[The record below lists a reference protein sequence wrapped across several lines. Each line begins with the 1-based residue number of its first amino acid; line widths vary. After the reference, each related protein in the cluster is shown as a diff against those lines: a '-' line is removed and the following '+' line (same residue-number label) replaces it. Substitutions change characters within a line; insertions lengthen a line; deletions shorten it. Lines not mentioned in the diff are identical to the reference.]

1 VHAHHPSAN
10 ITQGLVT
17 AVALCFSP
25 QVIRGQVGA
34 QTQTF
39 VIHGTPKTC
48 SDITQLDSALSAGY
62 QQFFAGW
69 TEKDYVDAVAWS
81 QACSEYGWH
90 VQGRPRIPLLQ
101 ARHDRVL
108 GSTQTQIV
116 SSTATG
122 SALPS
127 PPVQSAVAAAAQAVP
142 ATATD
147 SALLNPSAQ
156 AVIAAPVEAVASSA
170 TGSALPN
177 PPVQAPIAASA
188 EAVASS
194 PTGSAQPNPPVQA
207 AIAAPTE
214 AVASAATGSAQPNPP
229 VQAAI
234 AAPAAAVAS
243 AATGS
248 AQPNPPVQA
257 AIAAPAAAVASAV
270 TGSAQPNP
278 PVQAAIAAPAAAVA
292 SAATGSAQ
300 PNPPVQAAIAAPTEA
315 VASAATG
322 SALPNP
328 PVQAAIA
335 APPQAVASTATSS
348 TLPTPPVPVDIPV
361 RAQTLSSTAKGTAL
375 PIPRVRRHTTSV
387 GEEDSVLAD
396 DFFKEHFHQ
405 ESLWVANKAN
415 LDIGDDREPSSW
427 SNSGMPAQMKNRLT
441 ADRIVL
447 YCARKTNDEPGKR
460 PLLWDL
466 RWCEAEEASAY
477 NRLVS
482 GNEFPTAGR
491 GVVLGCAGVDS
502 YVNLER
508 CMETLTEAGGH

>member
-1 VHAHHPSAN
+1 MRQRASAVFARVACLFYRGLWLKLLITNAELTGYQVATTAHRLKRGEVFVHAHHPSAN
-10 ITQGLVT
+10 ITQALVT
-17 AVALCFSP
+17 AVALCFCA

-48 SDITQLDSALSAGY
+48 SEITQLDSALSADY

-101 ARHDRVL
+101 AQHDRVP
-108 GSTQTQIV
+108 GSAQTQIV

-122 SALPS
+122 GVLPS
-127 PPVQSAVAAAAQAVP
+127 PPVQAA
-142 ATATD
+142 
-147 SALLNPSAQ
+147 
-156 AVIAAPVEAVASSA
+156 IAAPVEAVASPA

-177 PPVQAPIAASA
+177 PPVQAPIAA
-188 EAVASS
+188 
-194 PTGSAQPNPPVQA
+194 PP
-207 AIAAPTE
+207 E
-214 AVASAATGSAQPNPP
+214 AVASAATGSALPSPP

-234 AAPAAAVAS
+234 AAPAEAVAS

-248 AQPNPPVQA
+248 ALPSPPVQA
-257 AIAAPAAAVASAV
+257 AIAAPA
-270 TGSAQPNP
+270 
-278 PVQAAIAAPAAAVA
+278 
-292 SAATGSAQ
+292 
-300 PNPPVQAAIAAPTEA
+300 EA

-328 PVQAAIA
+328 PIQSAIA
-335 APPQAVASTATSS
+335 ALAQAV
-348 TLPTPPVPVDIPV
+348 P
-361 RAQTLSSTAKGTAL
+361 STAKGTAP
-375 PIPRVRRHTTSV
+375 PIPHVRRHTASD
-387 GEEDSVLAD
+387 GDEDSLLAD
-396 DFFKEHFHQ
+396 NFFKEHFHQ

-427 SNSGMPAQMKNRLT
+427 SSSGMPAQMKNRLT

-508 CMETLTEAGGH
+508 CMETLTEAGKH

>member
-1 VHAHHPSAN
+1 MRQRASAVFARVACLFYRGLWLKLLITNAELTGYQVATTAHRLKRGEVFVHAHHPSAN
-10 ITQGLVT
+10 ITQALVT
-17 AVALCFSP
+17 AVALCFCA

-48 SDITQLDSALSAGY
+48 SEITQLDSALSADY

-101 ARHDRVL
+101 AQHDRVP
-108 GSTQTQIV
+108 GSAQTQIV

-122 SALPS
+122 GVLPS
-127 PPVQSAVAAAAQAVP
+127 PPVQAA
-142 ATATD
+142 
-147 SALLNPSAQ
+147 
-156 AVIAAPVEAVASSA
+156 IAAPVEAVASPA

-177 PPVQAPIAASA
+177 PPVQAPIAA
-188 EAVASS
+188 
-194 PTGSAQPNPPVQA
+194 PP
-207 AIAAPTE
+207 E
-214 AVASAATGSAQPNPP
+214 AVASAATGSALPSPP

-234 AAPAAAVAS
+234 AAPA
-243 AATGS
+243 
-248 AQPNPPVQA
+248 
-257 AIAAPAAAVASAV
+257 
-270 TGSAQPNP
+270 
-278 PVQAAIAAPAAAVA
+278 
-292 SAATGSAQ
+292 
-300 PNPPVQAAIAAPTEA
+300 EA

-328 PVQAAIA
+328 PIQSAIA
-335 APPQAVASTATSS
+335 ALAQAV
-348 TLPTPPVPVDIPV
+348 P
-361 RAQTLSSTAKGTAL
+361 STAKGTAP
-375 PIPRVRRHTTSV
+375 PIPHVRRHTASD
-387 GEEDSVLAD
+387 GDEDSLLAD
-396 DFFKEHFHQ
+396 NFFKEHFHQ

-427 SNSGMPAQMKNRLT
+427 SSSGMPAQMKNRLT

-447 YCARKTNDEPGKR
+447 YCARKTDSGESGKR

-491 GVVLGCAGVDS
+491 GVILGCAGVDS
-502 YVNLER
+502 YVYLER
-508 CMETLTEAGGH
+508 CMETLTEAGKH